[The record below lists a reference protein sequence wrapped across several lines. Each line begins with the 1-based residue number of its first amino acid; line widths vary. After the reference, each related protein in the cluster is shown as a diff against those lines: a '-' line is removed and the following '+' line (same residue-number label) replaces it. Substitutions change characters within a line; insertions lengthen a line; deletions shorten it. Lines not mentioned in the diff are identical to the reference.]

1 MYLQIKKMYQVV
13 DKIASHALG
22 LSFHLELGANIS
34 EESEIMWA
42 DFIKVFLRLFSLLY
56 LTNYSCSITP
66 QQSL

>member
-13 DKIASHALG
+13 DKIASHASG

-42 DFIKVFLRLFSLLY
+42 DFIKVFFIYFPCSTLLIIH
-56 LTNYSCSITP
+56 TS
-66 QQSL
+66 